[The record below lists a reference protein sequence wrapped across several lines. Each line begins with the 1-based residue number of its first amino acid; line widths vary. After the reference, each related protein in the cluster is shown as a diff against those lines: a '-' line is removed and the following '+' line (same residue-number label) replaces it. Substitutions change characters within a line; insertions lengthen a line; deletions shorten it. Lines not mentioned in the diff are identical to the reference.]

1 MRWAKNWRK
10 WLLPL
15 VTTLLLAGCGVAEV
29 DSLGDSSAAEPSTPE
44 QTVSQPEEGE
54 ETMQTIQVLAGDK
67 SYTACLYDNETARA
81 FGELLPLQVQMQ
93 ELNGNEKY
101 VYLSQSLPSD
111 AHAVSTIH
119 AGDLMLF
126 GSDCVVLFYED
137 FTTSYRYTKIG
148 SLQDPEG
155 LAEALGTGSVSVT
168 FQAMEE

>member
-1 MRWAKNWRK
+1 
-10 WLLPL
+10 
-15 VTTLLLAGCGVAEV
+15 
-29 DSLGDSSAAEPSTPE
+29 
-44 QTVSQPEEGE
+44 
-54 ETMQTIQVLAGDK
+54 
-67 SYTACLYDNETARA
+67 
-81 FGELLPLQVQMQ
+81 MQ

-155 LAEALGTGSVSVT
+155 LAEALGTGSVHVT

>member
-10 WLLPL
+10 WLLL
-15 VTTLLLAGCGVAEV
+15 LTVALLLAGCGVAETG
-29 DSLGDSSAAEPSTPE
+29 SLADSSAAQPATPE
-44 QTVSQPEEGE
+44 QTASQPERKE

-67 SYTACLYDNETARA
+67 RYTACLYDNETARA
-81 FGELLPLQVQMQ
+81 FRELLPLQVQMQ

-101 VYLSQSLPSD
+101 VYLSQALPSD
-111 AHAVSTIH
+111 ARAISTIH

-148 SLQDPEG
+148 ALQSIED
-155 LAEALGTGSVSVT
+155 LAEALGTGSASVT
-168 FQAMEE
+168 FQVVEE